1 MTVGVLAVVD
11 GVVVA
16 SEEAVEDLEGASEEA
31 EVLAVE
37 ALVEAGD
44 LNSTVLKPR
53 LDRFFDSIR

>member
-31 EVLAVE
+31 EVLAV
-37 ALVEAGD
+37 AARVEVGD